1 MIRIIVLSTATL
13 SSYSFSTSSFELC
26 SRRHQNVHPPPPNS
40 IAASSPSRLCR
51 YMVNT
56 AINPSYTPA
65 SNYSDTSETMNP
77 YFKDLTTPTKE
88 TTVVFSQRNNDV
100 LDMEQQKQQQSG
112 YNRGR
117 GLLDDDDDESE
128 CVEAGLV
135 EYCPS
140 DNEPLHP
147 QSTFFEGILSTY
159 IGPRIILGLVA
170 VLYGTNFPLGAI
182 MNDNLP
188 ASAAT
193 SSRMVLASLALSP
206 FLLQLKP
213 SLRTQVFIG
222 GAFVS
227 MGYISQSVAL
237 IDTSPALVSFLGS
250 TTVLV
255 CPILQWL
262 VDKKPMGIKDVPQ
275 TWMVCLTAA

>member
-1 MIRIIVLSTATL
+1 
-13 SSYSFSTSSFELC
+13 
-26 SRRHQNVHPPPPNS
+26 
-40 IAASSPSRLCR
+40 
-51 YMVNT
+51 
-56 AINPSYTPA
+56 
-65 SNYSDTSETMNP
+65 
-77 YFKDLTTPTKE
+77 
-88 TTVVFSQRNNDV
+88 
-100 LDMEQQKQQQSG
+100 MEPKAG
-112 YNRGR
+112 H
-117 GLLDDDDDESE
+117 DDDFESS

-147 QSTFFEGILSTY
+147 QSTLIESILSTY
-159 IGPRIILGLVA
+159 IGPRVILGLVA

-193 SSRMVLASLALSP
+193 SSRMVLASLVLSP

-213 SLRTQVFIG
+213 SLRTQVLIG

-275 TWMVCLTAA
+275 TWMVC

>member
-1 MIRIIVLSTATL
+1 
-13 SSYSFSTSSFELC
+13 
-26 SRRHQNVHPPPPNS
+26 
-40 IAASSPSRLCR
+40 
-51 YMVNT
+51 MVNT
-56 AINPSYTPA
+56 AMNPSYTPA
-65 SNYSDTSETMNP
+65 TNYSDSSAAMMP
-77 YFKDLTTPTKE
+77 YFKDITTPT
-88 TTVVFSQRNNDV
+88 TTIVCAQRSNDMF
-100 LDMEQQKQQQSG
+100 DMEQPGG
-112 YNRGR
+112 YDGEY
-117 GLLDDDDDESE
+117 DESE

-147 QSTFFEGILSTY
+147 QSTFIEGILSTY
-159 IGPRIILGLVA
+159 IGPRVILGLVA
-170 VLYGTNFPLGAI
+170 ILYGTNFPLGAI

-213 SLRTQVFIG
+213 SLRTQVLIG

-262 VDKKPMGIKDVPQ
+262 VDKKPMGVKDVPQ
-275 TWMVCLTAA
+275 TWMVCFTAAQLLISLLPIDLVLRSH